1 MKSQLLIASFA
12 AFATLSADAGFVG
25 FVASARNAG
34 GNTVIDVFAGVANA
48 SDRFLNVYN
57 LNSDGAFVQK
67 AGISNKTWKPDTANF
82 NSTRSTTD
90 DSFMTAGTFGGGAY
104 LGEYYAASATSAD
117 PNFTGTSWNAT
128 LASAAAASIPANA
141 GWYTGDP
148 TATSNAAESLAGLAG
163 RVDASTVDAAPA
175 AQWGIWVA
183 HLVIAGENKV
193 IGVDFTFGGFASI
206 KDGLN
211 GAVSQGT
218 SAFPVP
224 APGAVAL
231 LAVAGLAARRRRA

>member
-34 GNTVIDVFAGVANA
+34 GNTVIDVFAGVADS

-57 LNSDGAFVQK
+57 VNSSGTFVQK
-67 AGISNKTWKPDTANF
+67 AGNTTKTWKPDTTNF
-82 NSTRSTTD
+82 ASTRESSD
-90 DSFMTAGTFGGGAY
+90 DSFMTAGTTVFAGDPTRYAGG
-104 LGEYYAASATSAD
+104 STSSD

-128 LASAAAASIPANA
+128 PASPAATSVPANA
-141 GWYTGDP
+141 GWYASDP
-148 TATSNAAESLAGLAG
+148 TDQSTVAESLAGLVG
-163 RVDASTVDAAPA
+163 RVDASTVNAAPA

-231 LAVAGLAARRRRA
+231 LAIAGLAARRRRA